1 MAQKL
6 PSRKAILKH
15 FDLRDPV
22 MAATIREKGAFKL
35 SRNRNYFL
43 VLCKAIIGQ
52 QISIKAAESITKR
65 FQALFQGHIPT
76 PEKVG
81 VISVTK
87 LRQSGLSGQKVKYLK
102 DLSARFLDGSIR
114 THRLAYQSND
124 EVIENL
130 TCVYGIG
137 KWTAEMFLIFS
148 LNRIDILP
156 LGDLGLKAGIKK
168 IYNMRG
174 LPSPK
179 KMLALGKKWHPMET
193 IATWYAWRI
202 QDSEIITY

>member
-52 QISIKAAESITKR
+52 QISIKSAESITKR

-124 EVIENL
+124 EVIETL

-193 IATWYAWRI
+193 VATWYAWRI

>member
-65 FQALFQGHIPT
+65 FQSLFQGHIPT

-168 IYNMRG
+168 IYNMHG

-193 IATWYAWRI
+193 VATWYAWRI

>member
-65 FQALFQGHIPT
+65 FQSLFQGHIPT
-76 PEKVG
+76 PEKIG
-81 VISVTK
+81 VISVAK

-156 LGDLGLKAGIKK
+156 LGDLGLKAGIKN

-174 LPSPK
+174 LPSAK

-193 IATWYAWRI
+193 VATWYAWRI

>member
-43 VLCKAIIGQ
+43 VLSKAIIGQ

-65 FQALFQGHIPT
+65 FQSLFQGHIPT

-124 EVIENL
+124 EVIETL

-193 IATWYAWRI
+193 VATWYAWRI

>member
-6 PSRKAILKH
+6 PGRKAILKH
-15 FDLRDPV
+15 FDLRDPI

-65 FQALFQGHIPT
+65 FQGLFQGNNPT
-76 PEKVG
+76 PEKVA
-81 VISVTK
+81 VISVAR

-102 DLSARFLDGSIR
+102 DLGARFLDGSIR
-114 THRLAYQSND
+114 THRLAYQSNE
-124 EVIENL
+124 EVIETL
-130 TCVYGIG
+130 TSVYGIG
-137 KWTAEMFLIFS
+137 RWTAEMFLIFS
-148 LNRIDILP
+148 LNRIDVLP
-156 LGDLGLKAGIKK
+156 LGDLGFKAGIKK

-193 IATWYAWRI
+193 VATWYAWRI
-202 QDSEIITY
+202 QDAEIITY

>member
-1 MAQKL
+1 MAEKL

-65 FQALFQGHIPT
+65 FQSLFQGHIPT

-81 VISVTK
+81 VISVAK

-124 EVIENL
+124 EVIETL

-179 KMLALGKKWHPMET
+179 KMLTLGKKWHPMET
-193 IATWYAWRI
+193 VATWYAWRI

>member
-1 MAQKL
+1 MTQKL

-35 SRNRNYFL
+35 SRNHNYFL

-65 FQALFQGHIPT
+65 FQSLFQGHIPT

-124 EVIENL
+124 EVIETL

-193 IATWYAWRI
+193 VATWYAWRI

>member
-22 MAATIREKGAFKL
+22 MAATILEKGAFKL

-52 QISIKAAESITKR
+52 QISIKSAESITKR

-124 EVIENL
+124 EVIETL

-193 IATWYAWRI
+193 VATWYAWRI

>member
-124 EVIENL
+124 EVIETL

-193 IATWYAWRI
+193 VATWYAWRI